1 MLNLSLLERVLGHQV
16 ATVIMAIAGISGCM
30 KCLLLKRQVMEVV
43 LHMLSFRAPHIGHN
57 LG

>member
-1 MLNLSLLERVLGHQV
+1 
-16 ATVIMAIAGISGCM
+16 M